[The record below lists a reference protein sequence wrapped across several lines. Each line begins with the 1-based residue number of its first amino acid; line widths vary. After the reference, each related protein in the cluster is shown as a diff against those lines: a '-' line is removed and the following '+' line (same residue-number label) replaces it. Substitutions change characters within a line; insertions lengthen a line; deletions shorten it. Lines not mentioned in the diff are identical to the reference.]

1 MSAAQDDD
9 TRDGVWTPRFAPV
22 AQIIPPNVFAD
33 MDVKVAAA
41 VASGADVIDLAKG
54 NPDAYPADSSATSP
68 NRRSTTRSTRDTRR
82 SMVSR
87 RSCRPPRTGTATC
100 MVSNWTGVP
109 SCSPWKAR
117 STGSPDCSRF

>member
-9 TRDGVWTPRFAPV
+9 TRDGVWEPRFAPV

-54 NPDAYPADSSATSP
+54 NPDAYPAEFIRDVAKSSVDDPLNARYTPFDGKPSFLQ
-68 NRRSTTRSTRDTRR
+68 
-82 SMVSR
+82 
-87 RSCRPPRTGTATC
+87 AAA
-100 MVSNWTGVP
+100 NW
-109 SCSPWKAR
+109 
-117 STGSPDCSRF
+117 